1 MAKACKGYARLKTG
15 QQQGSLQMVQEGVDE
30 WEETG
35 FGAGR
40 PLLRGMLA
48 DACLLTGRHQRAG
61 EQLKKAMELME
72 QQEERQPALFLSGIE
87 RRLAALEQ

>member
-1 MAKACKGYARLKTG
+1 MI
-15 QQQGSLQMVQEGVDE
+15 QEGVEE

-48 DACLLTGRHQRAG
+48 DACLLAANTS
-61 EQLKKAMELME
+61 
-72 QQEERQPALFLSGIE
+72 ERGSNW
-87 RRLAALEQ
+87 RWR